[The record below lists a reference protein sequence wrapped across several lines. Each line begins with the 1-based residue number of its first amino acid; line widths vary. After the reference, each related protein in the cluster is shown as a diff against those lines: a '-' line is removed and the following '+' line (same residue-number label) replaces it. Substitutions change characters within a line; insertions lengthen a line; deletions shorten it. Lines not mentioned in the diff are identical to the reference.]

1 MTSHPAFARIAGTW
15 GGSGFGEYPTI
26 DDFEYREETEFGDV
40 GKPFLAY
47 SQRTWSPDG
56 TPMHVETGYLRLVG
70 DWAEFTIAQPTG
82 QAELLEGHID
92 LTDERIV
99 LQLTGRVLNT
109 STAKN
114 VEMTKRRFVFAG
126 NDLTMNF
133 SMAAVGCEMT
143 RHLTAQLMR
152 NP

>member
-1 MTSHPAFARIAGTW
+1 
-15 GGSGFGEYPTI
+15 
-26 DDFEYREETEFGDV
+26 
-40 GKPFLAY
+40 
-47 SQRTWSPDG
+47 
-56 TPMHVETGYLRLVG
+56 MHVETGYLRFIG

-82 QAELLEGHID
+82 QTELLEGHID

-99 LQLTGRVLNT
+99 LHLTGRVLNT

-126 NDLTMNF
+126 NDLTVNF
-133 SMAAVGCEMT
+133 DMAAVGCQMT

-152 NP
+152 TP